1 MTRPNAYT
9 SQSLLNNARYPARS
23 RATPAPEPPP
33 MRPVTHGMYG
43 KVKNGSF
50 VRDILCNRPLTDA
63 TRYSSLFRH
72 LASASIAFTTLARVL
87 SAATCSSAAAGAPL
101 VPPDAVAR
109 VASTSSFLSQR
120 AAPTDAASSPTLDR
134 CIACASLASASLVR
148 KSSSCA
154 LSVSSRARI
163 SRSSSRS

>member
-1 MTRPNAYT
+1 
-9 SQSLLNNARYPARS
+9 
-23 RATPAPEPPP
+23 

-87 SAATCSSAAAGAPL
+87 SAATCSAAGDTAQSFATAAL
-101 VPPDAVAR
+101 YAAR
-109 VASTSSFLSQR
+109 
-120 AAPTDAASSPTLDR
+120 
-134 CIACASLASASLVR
+134 
-148 KSSSCA
+148 
-154 LSVSSRARI
+154 
-163 SRSSSRS
+163 